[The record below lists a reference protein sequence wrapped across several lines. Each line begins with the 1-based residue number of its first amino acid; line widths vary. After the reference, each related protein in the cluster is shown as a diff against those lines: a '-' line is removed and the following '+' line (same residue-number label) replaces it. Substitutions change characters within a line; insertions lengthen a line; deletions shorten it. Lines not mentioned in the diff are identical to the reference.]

1 MARSLKR
8 QFRIKK
14 VCKEEKTMGLP
25 HLSLSTTDDVE
36 LINLSPTDIS
46 PLMSKCEIKVLYI

>member
-1 MARSLKR
+1 
-8 QFRIKK
+8 
-14 VCKEEKTMGLP
+14 MGLP